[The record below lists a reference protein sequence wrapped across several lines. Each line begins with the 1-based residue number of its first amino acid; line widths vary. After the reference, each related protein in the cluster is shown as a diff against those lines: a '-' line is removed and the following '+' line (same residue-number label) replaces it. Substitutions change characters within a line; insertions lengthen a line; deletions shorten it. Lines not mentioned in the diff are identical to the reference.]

1 MAATHRPK
9 VGTQPNAGD
18 EEVGFSRVWQ
28 KPRLGFDERR
38 DRSRS
43 HISTMPADPRRP
55 PLKHRRE
62 PRPSSV
68 HERCWGLRACLS
80 AGTLAAMASR
90 EGLSVDAVSA
100 AMDEFDR
107 LGREAFLEK
116 YGFGRAKT
124 WVLLRDGN
132 QYDSKAIFGVAYGI
146 AHPNEGP
153 LSSADFKGGEMSVVR
168 DLERLG
174 FEAKRLGN
182 SDSAEADRD
191 GLLFFF
197 TAANRA
203 AREHLGVSMRQGI
216 PLEALQPLE
225 DVYPSL
231 VPHSHDGRVFAWGAR
246 PGSAAEKKWERLSP
260 GDIALVYSDGRF
272 VMWGQVCA
280 SGKSEEVARRV
291 WGEDENGEVW
301 ACMMFFDP
309 VQEIDVSRRN
319 VFEALGYKET
329 YVPQGFE
336 IPSET
341 SQARIVDEYGSA
353 EAFVKS
359 ISEARDQR
367 SVWWVN
373 QGASFRRASEGGY
386 LWAPKVDRQGRGRRD
401 WDALTE
407 VRPGD
412 VVLNYADGKIRG
424 VSSVERQAYDSSRPA
439 PEDAAS
445 WENDGRRLDVVFR
458 ALADPIALA
467 DIPVDWRV
475 AEPNGP
481 FDRNGRVKQGY
492 LFALSD
498 DFTTRMVQRFPELG
512 LSRDGGAPITPLPD
526 LAAIWQSFNTALRD
540 CGLTFG
546 ENQDLFIRAFLTALA
561 TKPFVILTG
570 LSGSGKTQLAIK
582 LGQWLGPGRW
592 HIEPVRP
599 DWTGAEALFGY
610 EDALQPSVKGRRAW
624 QVPNALEFILRAAQD
639 PIRPYLLILDE
650 MNLAHVERYF
660 ADVLSGMESREP
672 CLPNLWHGTDG
683 TWRLAPPPG
692 PQRIEFPRNL
702 FVAGTVNVDETTYMF
717 SPKVLDRANTLEFR
731 VSTDALDVAARRP
744 GEVDAGRPDL
754 VAGLLALTRDDNWHL
769 RNPAP
774 NRDEV
779 VAQLLQLHRLLSE
792 GGFEF
797 GHRVFYEA
805 IRFAAL
811 LAAAGEPSPEVALDL
826 QILQKILPRLHGARR
841 RLEST
846 LHGLA
851 KFCFSLDTQPG
862 DVSGG
867 PGVFDPLNPPEG
879 EGRLPL
885 SFEKVQRMTRV
896 LQANQFASF
905 TD

>member
-1 MAATHRPK
+1 
-9 VGTQPNAGD
+9 
-18 EEVGFSRVWQ
+18 
-28 KPRLGFDERR
+28 
-38 DRSRS
+38 
-43 HISTMPADPRRP
+43 
-55 PLKHRRE
+55 
-62 PRPSSV
+62 
-68 HERCWGLRACLS
+68 
-80 AGTLAAMASR
+80 MASR
-90 EGLSVDAVSA
+90 EGLSADAVFA

-124 WVLLRDGN
+124 YVVRREGN

-146 AHPNEGP
+146 ANPDDGP
-153 LSSADFKGGEMSVVR
+153 LSSADFTGGEMSVVR
-168 DLERLG
+168 RLERLG
-174 FEAKRLGN
+174 FEVQRLGK
-182 SDSAEADRD
+182 SQSADDQGEA
-191 GLLFFF
+191 LLFFF

-203 AREHLGVSMRQGI
+203 AREHLDASMRQGI
-216 PLEALQPLE
+216 PLETLQPL
-225 DVYPSL
+225 DDLYPTLAS
-231 VPHSHDGRVFAWGAR
+231 HAHDGRVFAWGAR
-246 PGSAAEKKWERLSP
+246 PGSAAERKWERLSP
-260 GDIALVYSDGRF
+260 GDVALVYSDGRF

-280 SGKSEEVARRV
+280 RAKSHEVARRV

-309 VQEIDVSRRN
+309 VEEIDVSRSR
-319 VFEALGYKET
+319 VFQALGYKET

-336 IPSET
+336 IPGDT
-341 SQARIVDEYGSA
+341 RQARIVDEFGSV
-353 EAFVKS
+353 EEFVTA
-359 ISEARDQR
+359 ISETPGRR

-373 QGASFRRASEGGY
+373 QGDSFLRASEGGY
-386 LWAPKVDRQGRGRRD
+386 LWAPKVDRKGRGRRD

-407 VRPGD
+407 VRPRD
-412 VVLNYADGKIRG
+412 VVLNYADGKVRG
-424 VSSVERQAYDSSRPA
+424 VSNVETQAYDSSRPA

-445 WENDGRRLDVVFR
+445 WEDDGRRLDAAFQ
-458 ALADPIALA
+458 ALEDPIDLA
-467 DIPVDWRV
+467 DIPVEWRV
-475 AEPNGP
+475 AEQNGP
-481 FDRNGRVKQGY
+481 FDRNGSVKQGY

-498 DFTTRMVQRFPELG
+498 EFTTRMAQRFPELG
-512 LSRDGGAPITPLPD
+512 LSGDGGARITPLPD
-526 LAAIWQSFNTALRD
+526 LAEIWQSFNTALRD
-540 CGLTFG
+540 CGLNFG
-546 ENQDLFIRAFLTALA
+546 NNQDLFIRAFLTALV

-610 EDALQPSVKGRRAW
+610 EDALQPPVGGRRVW
-624 QVPNALEFILRAAQD
+624 QVPNALEFILRATRD
-639 PIRPYLLILDE
+639 PLRPYLLILDE

-672 CLPNLWHGTDG
+672 CLPNLRHGTDG
-683 TWRLAPPPG
+683 SWRLAPSPEPE
-692 PQRIEFPRNL
+692 RVEFPRNL

-717 SPKVLDRANTLEFR
+717 SPKVLDRANTFEFR
-731 VSTDALDVAARRP
+731 VSTEALDVAARRP
-744 GEVDAGRPDL
+744 GDVDAGRPDL
-754 VAGLLALTRDDNWHL
+754 VAGFLALAKDDDWHLKNPAPTRDD
-769 RNPAP
+769 
-774 NRDEV
+774 V
-779 VAQLLQLHRLLSE
+779 VAHLLQLHRLLSE

-811 LAAAGEPSPEVALDL
+811 LAAAGEPNPEVALDL

-846 LHGLA
+846 LHGLG
-851 KFCFSLDTQPG
+851 KFCFSLDTKPG

-879 EGRLPL
+879 EARLPL